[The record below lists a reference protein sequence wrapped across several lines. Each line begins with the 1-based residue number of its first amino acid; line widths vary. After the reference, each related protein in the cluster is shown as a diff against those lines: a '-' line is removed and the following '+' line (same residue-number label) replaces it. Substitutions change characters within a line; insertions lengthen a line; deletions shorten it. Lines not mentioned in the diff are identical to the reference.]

1 MGKAIVVNINAY
13 PVGKQFDFGYFEV
26 PACPPSES
34 YSCLVIGDRRSMKD
48 YGDGRYEPLSV
59 PGEEIARDL
68 AGTWENHGVFVTLR
82 EAPTE
87 AELAAARERRL
98 EWYREI
104 YAEAADSWTRYKQYR
119 LINDRQRDAARELL
133 RVGEISESPEWLQ
146 ASGPETGYGMCPA
159 CGGEIRVGVA
169 VCRHCGAI
177 LDETR
182 ARNYRLG
189 AASSPAAP
197 LPTPGSDMSQA
208 EARPE
213 ASGRAGRNRG

>member
-1 MGKAIVVNINAY
+1 MGRAIVVNINPY

-26 PACPPSES
+26 PARPPSES
-34 YSCLVIGDRRSMKD
+34 YSYLMVEDRRSMKD

-59 PGEEIARDL
+59 SGEDIARDL
-68 AGTWENHGVFVTLR
+68 AETWKDHGVFVTLR
-82 EAPTE
+82 EVPSQP
-87 AELAAARERRL
+87 ELAAARERRL
-98 EWYREI
+98 VWYREI

-146 ASGPETGYGMCPA
+146 ASGPETGYAMCPA

-189 AASSPAAP
+189 SVLPPAAP
-197 LPTPGSDMSQA
+197 LPTQGSEMSQA
-208 EARPE
+208 EAPPRP
-213 ASGRAGRNRG
+213 GRNRG